1 MPVVGLFMDW
11 QRGDGNLPRLGVP
24 NRTQYSA
31 ANAPFPALVSSTD
44 IHCFHTIRH
53 VYRSVWPARLSP
65 RFGAALIRSAHDCA
79 TRLFHVLVFI
89 LDPRPTNATPVVTL
103 VFASYSTFK
112 TTFIIGSC
120 HIYGT
125 IVQCNRCSTILEFYI
140 FIINLKI
147 M

>member
-1 MPVVGLFMDW
+1 MDCLWIGKEAMGICPGLEYRIERSTAQQTCHFL
-11 QRGDGNLPRLGVP
+11 RLFLPPTFTASIL
-24 NRTQYSA
+24 SA
-31 ANAPFPALVSSTD
+31 MFTGACGPPEK
-44 IHCFHTIRH
+44 
-53 VYRSVWPARLSP
+53 LSP